1 MSKRVEEF
9 VKSAKEIDEMA
20 KAKMDAI
27 CKLKNEFDEIS
38 NKRAIQCEEFFD
50 NCTEDEFNELLAKVD
65 DCDKL
70 MYLGMKMVKDSIA
83 KDDKE

>member
-9 VKSAKEIDEMA
+9 VKSAKEMDEMA
-20 KAKMDAI
+20 KIKMDAI
-27 CKLKNEFDEIS
+27 CKLKNEFDEIAH
-38 NKRAIQCEEFFD
+38 KRANQCEEFFD

-70 MYLGMKMVKDSIA
+70 MYLGMKMVKDSIT
-83 KDDKE
+83 KDDEE